1 MRDPRLEQLADVLVN
16 YSVSVQSG
24 DKVLLSTP
32 AIAAPLSRE
41 VYAKALQAGGLP
53 LVMGELPQMEE
64 VLFRHASEEQLQHVP
79 PPVRMAM
86 ETYEV
91 IIHIVGDQNTKA
103 LSGVDPARMV
113 LRKQGW
119 REIQELYMS
128 RAARGELRWTLCLF
142 PTEAHAQDA
151 EMSLTDFE
159 DFVFAACLPDPADP
173 IGWWQRLH
181 ERQEKLVEWLRCKER
196 VRVVAPDTELTLS
209 IAGRTFINSD
219 GTHNMPS
226 GEVFTGPVEDT
237 VEGHVRFTYPAIES
251 GREVEDVQLWFEEGR
266 VVKATAAKGEE
277 FLLKTLDTDEGSRY
291 LGEFAIGT
299 NSGITR
305 FTRNILFDEKIG
317 GSFHVAL
324 GAGYPETGSQ
334 NRSAIH
340 WDMICD
346 LRQGGTIHVDDEL
359 LYRNGEFV
367 PELL

>member
-173 IGWWQRLH
+173 IGWWTRLH
-181 ERQEKLVEWLRCKER
+181 ERQEKLVEWLRGKER

-237 VEGHVRFTYPAIES
+237 VEGHVRFPIRPS
-251 GREVEDVQLWFEEGR
+251 NP
-266 VVKATAAKGEE
+266 AAKWRMC
-277 FLLKTLDTDEGSRY
+277 S
-291 LGEFAIGT
+291 
-299 NSGITR
+299 SG
-305 FTRNILFDEKIG
+305 
-317 GSFHVAL
+317 
-324 GAGYPETGSQ
+324 
-334 NRSAIH
+334 
-340 WDMICD
+340 
-346 LRQGGTIHVDDEL
+346 LRRVGW
-359 LYRNGEFV
+359 
-367 PELL
+367 